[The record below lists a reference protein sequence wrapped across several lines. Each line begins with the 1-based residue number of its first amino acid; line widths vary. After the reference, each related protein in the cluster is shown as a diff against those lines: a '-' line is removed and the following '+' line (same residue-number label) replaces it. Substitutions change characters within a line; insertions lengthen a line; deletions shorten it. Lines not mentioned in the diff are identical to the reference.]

1 MKLNRKNKLYV
12 FGFLFLLFLT
22 YEFGISKTI
31 IYYNEFSNLESN
43 QKSNLY
49 TKKIEDDL
57 FLKDKQLSSILS
69 RFNFISG
76 SNYQN
81 ELLSFINSNNSG
93 INIIE
98 FNKPHNFI
106 ENNIKIITYN
116 FSLQGSFN
124 AILKLINNIENH
136 PEFGNV
142 TLVNFYKNKNLANN
156 NDELIVDV
164 ILEKHY

>member
-1 MKLNRKNKLYV
+1 MNLNKKNKFFV
-12 FGFLFLLFLT
+12 FCFLFLLFLT

-31 IYYNEFSNLESN
+31 IYYNEFFSLENN
-43 QKSNLY
+43 QKSNFY
-49 TKKIEDDL
+49 TKKNEDDL

-69 RFNFISG
+69 RFDFISG

-93 INIIE
+93 INIVE
-98 FNKPHNFI
+98 FNEPHNFI
-106 ENNIKIITYN
+106 ENNIKTTTYN

-124 AILKLINNIENH
+124 AVLKLINNIENH

-142 TLVNFYKNKNLANN
+142 TLVNFYKNKDFVNN